1 MKTIYKEEYCH
12 RKLPTIIG
20 IFFLLAII
28 IPINDMLRDFID
40 GGTLA
45 DGITSALVF
54 TILVAIVTKL
64 TIRFK
69 YKYKISLISNQL
81 IIYKISKREQHV
93 EHNIKV
99 KDIISIKKI
108 NTFRFLLLGMKYN
121 CYLCSIFNG
130 GIYYCIYKSDDRE
143 KMFFFHPSSTLI
155 NKIEQTIKDEY
166 KCKVS

>member
-12 RKLPTIIG
+12 RKLPTVVG
-20 IFFLLAII
+20 IFLLLALI
-28 IPINDMLRDFID
+28 IPIHDMLRDTIG
-40 GGTLA
+40 GGTFA

-54 TILVAIVTKL
+54 AILVAIVIKL
-64 TIRFK
+64 TVRFK

-108 NTFRFLLLGMKYN
+108 NTLKFLFMRMKYN
-121 CYLCSIFNG
+121 CYLSSIFNG
-130 GIYYCIYKSDDRE
+130 GIYCCIYKSDDKE

-155 NKIEQTIKDEY
+155 KKIEQTMKDEC